1 MEKIMSYHVLIADDQ
16 EPIRKLVKRTC
27 LELGWTVD
35 QAASGYE
42 ALDLMKVRPHQVFIL
57 DVKMPGPSGIELARE
72 IMKYE
77 DSPAILIMTGYAEV
91 GDAVQAIKEGIYNY
105 IQKDNVDPAD
115 LRCILKQ
122 AAEYHDA
129 CIRSQEAD
137 RERGET
143 VENIEAVN
151 KQFRSLLELSADL
164 ILLFDVRMNRFADC
178 NAAACEQLEYSREE
192 LLSLSLCDIDID
204 LTETGWIDMVQAV
217 RTQNSYMIER
227 IFHKA
232 KGEMLTVELSL
243 AYVALKSGEYISI
256 VGRNITERKL
266 VEEERKTLT
275 QKLHNSLMQ
284 TIQTVS
290 LALEKRDPYTAGH
303 QQRVTQFA
311 LAIAKE
317 MHAPNEEIDG
327 LRLGGLVHDIGKIYI
342 PSEILTRPG
351 KLTDIEFMLI
361 KTHAQVGYDILKEVD
376 FPWPIAQ
383 MVLQHH
389 ERLNGSGYPQGLKG
403 DEILPE
409 AKILAVA
416 DVVEAMASHRPYR
429 SALGMDKAVDEI
441 KKHQGVFYDPKA
453 VDACCKIIENHS
465 FDFDA

>member
-1 MEKIMSYHVLIADDQ
+1 MPYHALIADDQ
-16 EPIRKLVKRTC
+16 ELIRKLVQRTC

-42 ALDLMKVRPHQVFIL
+42 ALDLIAARPHQVFIL
-57 DVKMPGPSGIELARE
+57 DVKMPGLSGIELARE
-72 IMKYE
+72 IMKHE

-105 IQKDNVDPAD
+105 IQKDTVDPAD
-115 LRCILKQ
+115 LRRILMQ
-122 AAEYHDA
+122 AGEYHDA
-129 CIRSQEAD
+129 CVRSQEME
-137 RERGET
+137 REREET
-143 VENIEAVN
+143 VDNIEAVN
-151 KQFRSLLELSADL
+151 KQFRSLLELSGDL
-164 ILLFDVRMNRFADC
+164 ILLFDVRLNRLVDC
-178 NAAACEQLEYSREE
+178 NAAACEHIKYSREE
-192 LLSLSLCDIDID
+192 LLSLSLSDIDDD
-204 LTETGWIDMVQAV
+204 LTDTGWIDMVQDV
-217 RTQNSYMIER
+217 RIQNSHVIER
-227 IFHKA
+227 VFQTA
-232 KGEMLTVELSL
+232 KGERFPVELSF

-256 VGRNITERKL
+256 VGRDITERKL

-303 QQRVTQFA
+303 QQRVTQLA
-311 LAIAKE
+311 LAIANE
-317 MHAPNEEIDG
+317 MHSPSGEIDG

-361 KTHAQVGYDILKEVD
+361 KTHSQVGYDILKEVD

-389 ERLNGSGYPQGLKG
+389 ERLDGSGYPQGLRG
-403 DEILPE
+403 DVILPE

-429 SALGMDKAVDEI
+429 SALGMEKAVEEI
-441 KKHQGVFYDPKA
+441 KRNRGVFYDPEA
-453 VDACCKIIENHS
+453 VDACCRLSENNRFVFH
-465 FDFDA
+465 A